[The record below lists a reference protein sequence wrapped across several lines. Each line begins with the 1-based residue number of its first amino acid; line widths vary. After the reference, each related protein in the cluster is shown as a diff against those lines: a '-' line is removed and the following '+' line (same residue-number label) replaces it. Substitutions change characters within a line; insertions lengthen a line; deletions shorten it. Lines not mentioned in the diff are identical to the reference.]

1 MLPKVVAARDGGR
14 GDGGGGE
21 GGGEGG
27 GGEGGIL
34 LSCLLSCGFIE
45 NSTMRRPILVSSL
58 WSLSAERQRVELLK
72 RADERRLGAGCGST
86 KVEVDEVF
94 DAEGD
99 LSM

>member
-1 MLPKVVAARDGGR
+1 M
-14 GDGGGGE
+14 
-21 GGGEGG
+21 
-27 GGEGGIL
+27 

-94 DAEGD
+94 DAESDMVGVGGGGRILAVHLVDGAHVLVHEGD
-99 LSM
+99 GHLGVER